1 MKPAPFEY
9 VAVDSV
15 AAAVPALE
23 RHDGN
28 ARCLAG
34 GQSLVA
40 RS

>member
-15 AAAVPALE
+15 AAAVAALE